1 MIACVK
7 CHLPE
12 TRLTNDDLAALFPE
26 WPSEKIYQKTGI
38 RERRVAG
45 PDETAGDL
53 AFHAA
58 LRLLEDRDRS
68 RIGFILHCTQSPD
81 YLLPTTACLLQNR
94 LGLPQRCGALD
105 FNLGCSGYIYGLAL
119 ADGLLRAGHTDAVL
133 LLTGETYS
141 KLLDSKDKGTRTIF
155 GDAGTATLLE
165 SASPNRLHSFVFGTD
180 GSGAKFLIVPG
191 SGMRR
196 PSGSEPAGPQ
206 PLEMNGPEVFNFT
219 VRVVPPLIDQILERG
234 KIELRDVDYFVFHQA
249 NAFMIEHLRRRLG
262 IPADKFALSLE
273 YVGNTVSSSIPIAI
287 ESALANGKI
296 RPGMRIL
303 LAGFG
308 VGLSWAGCLL
318 DWKG

>member
-1 MIACVK
+1 MISCVK
-7 CHLPE
+7 SHLPKQ
-12 TRLTNDDLAALFPE
+12 RLTNDDLAALFPE
-26 WPSEKIYQKTGI
+26 WPSDRIFQKTGI

-58 LRLLEDRDRS
+58 ERLLEGRDRS
-68 RIGFILHCTQSPD
+68 RIGFVLHCTQSPD
-81 YLLPTTACLLQNR
+81 YLLPTTACLLQDR

-119 ADGLLRAGHTDAVL
+119 ADGLLRAGHADAVL
-133 LLTGETYS
+133 LLTGETYT
-141 KLLDSKDKGTRTIF
+141 KLLDPKDKGTRTIF
-155 GDAGTATLLE
+155 GDAGSATLLE
-165 SASPNRLHSFVFGTD
+165 RASSNTLHSFVFGTD
-180 GSGAKFLIVPG
+180 GSGAEFLIVPG
-191 SGMRR
+191 SGLRR
-196 PSGSEPAGPQ
+196 AAGPR

-219 VRVVPPLIDQILERG
+219 VRVVPPLIDRILERAR
-234 KIELRDVDYFVFHQA
+234 IEFQDVDFFVFHQA
-249 NAFMIEHLRRRLG
+249 NAFMIEHLRRRLR

-273 YVGNTVSSSIPIAI
+273 YVGNTVSCSIPIAI
-287 ESALANGKI
+287 ESALADGKI

-308 VGLSWAGCLL
+308 VGLSWAGCML

>member
-1 MIACVK
+1 
-7 CHLPE
+7 
-12 TRLTNDDLAALFPE
+12 
-26 WPSEKIYQKTGI
+26 
-38 RERRVAG
+38 AG

-58 LRLLEDRDRS
+58 QLLLEDRDRS

-119 ADGLLRAGHTDAVL
+119 ADGLLQAGHADAVL

-141 KLLDSKDKGTRTIF
+141 KFLDPKDKGTRTIF
-155 GDAGTATLLE
+155 GDAGSATLIE
-165 SASPNRLHSFVFGTD
+165 SASSNRLHSFVFGTD
-180 GSGAKFLIVPG
+180 GSGAEFLIVRG
-191 SGMRR
+191 SGARR
-196 PSGSEPAGPQ
+196 GPSAESGLPR

-219 VRVVPPLIDQILERG
+219 VRVVPPLIDQIIERG
-234 KIELRDVDYFVFHQA
+234 KVELRDVDYFVFHQA

-308 VGLSWAGCLL
+308 VGLSWAGCML

>member
-1 MIACVK
+1 MLSCVK

-26 WPSEKIYQKTGI
+26 WPSDRIFQKTGI

-53 AFHAA
+53 AFQAA
-58 LRLLEDRDRS
+58 ERLLEGRDRS
-68 RIGFILHCTQSPD
+68 RIGFVLHCTQSPD
-81 YLLPTTACLLQNR
+81 YLLPTTACLLQDR

-119 ADGLLRAGHTDAVL
+119 ADGLLRAGNADAVL
-133 LLTGETYS
+133 LLTGETYT
-141 KLLDSKDKGTRTIF
+141 KLLDPKDKGTRTIF
-155 GDAGTATLLE
+155 GDAGSATLLE
-165 SASPNRLHSFVFGTD
+165 RTSSNTLHSFVFGTD
-180 GSGAKFLIVPG
+180 GSGAEFLIVPG
-191 SGMRR
+191 SGLRR
-196 PSGSEPAGPQ
+196 TAGPR

-219 VRVVPPLIDQILERG
+219 VRVVPPLIDRILERAR
-234 KIELRDVDYFVFHQA
+234 IEFQDVDFFVFHQA
-249 NAFMIEHLRRRLG
+249 NAFMIEHLRRRLR

-273 YVGNTVSSSIPIAI
+273 YVGNTVSCSIPIAI
-287 ESALANGKI
+287 ESALADGKI

-308 VGLSWAGCLL
+308 VGLSWAGCML